1 MLGVTMQGNMRKLIF
16 SLAICQLAGII
27 GAIFNAASIRTWY
40 LTITKP
46 PFNPP
51 NWIFGPVWITLFLL
65 MGIALFLVW
74 TSNSPGKTKQTAMI
88 FFFIQ
93 LAFNMAWSFF
103 FFYLKS
109 PSLALIDIIV
119 LLLFILLTLWKF
131 YPVNRTALYLMLPY
145 LIWVGFAAILNYYI
159 WTLNR

>member
-1 MLGVTMQGNMRKLIF
+1 MHGNIGKLIF

-27 GAIFNAASIRTWY
+27 GGLFNAASIRTWY
-40 LTITKP
+40 LTINKP
-46 PFNPP
+46 SFNPP

-74 TSNSPGKTKQTAMI
+74 TTDPPGKAKQMAMI

-93 LAFNMAWSFF
+93 LAINMAWSFF

-109 PSLALIDIIV
+109 PALALIDIIA
-119 LLLFILLTLWKF
+119 LLIFILLTIWKF
-131 YPVNRTALYLMLPY
+131 FPVNRTAGYLMLPY
-145 LIWVGFAAILNYYI
+145 LLWVGFASILNYSI
-159 WTLNR
+159 WTLNRSPLP